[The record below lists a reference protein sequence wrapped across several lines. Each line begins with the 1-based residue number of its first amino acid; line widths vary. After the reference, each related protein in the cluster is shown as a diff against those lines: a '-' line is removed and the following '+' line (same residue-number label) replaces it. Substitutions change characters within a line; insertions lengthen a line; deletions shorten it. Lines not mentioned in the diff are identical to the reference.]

1 MFEHAERIYPIYFIY
16 PYKNI
21 DDLKVELPLGW
32 KISSIPKPFDNNAK
46 DAQFTLKVDD
56 GNGSLHISRVL
67 RSDLFLL
74 PKENYPALR
83 HFYQTVRSEDEQ
95 QIMLQP
101 VATRN

>member
-46 DAQFTLKVDD
+46 DAQFTSMTATVPCTLAGYCAATYFPV
-56 GNGSLHISRVL
+56 
-67 RSDLFLL
+67 
-74 PKENYPALR
+74 LR
-83 HFYQTVRSEDEQ
+83 HFIRPLEASMNSRSCSN
-95 QIMLQP
+95 P
-101 VATRN
+101 WPPGTRSA